1 MRKKSRYQGGLVLLM
16 ILATGCASSSGI
28 LDATK
33 ALADSL
39 SKDEFTVSEGKPALS
54 SQQGLSDPS
63 VVGVNKTRFET
74 ERLYGSEDLNVGV
87 TLNYADFG
95 MSGSDAKDDTA
106 ALIAMIAKA
115 GEYSSQLVKIVLPSG
130 DLDFIEQVNTVDNSA
145 GIVFKGA
152 KNIILS
158 GNDTHLYFHG
168 ETKGF
173 LLQNSENIYFENIT
187 IDWGVPPTSTGRILE
202 SDGQVFRVQVLEG
215 FLADENTRIS
225 AFLEF
230 SKSAYTP
237 RTRGNDIYGDVK
249 TTKYLG
255 NNILEVTF
263 NTKHSVPPQG
273 TLVAL
278 RHYLYEYD
286 CFFVNQCK
294 NIFFESVTIYSAP
307 GMGVRCHTS
316 ENIYFNRFK
325 TQLRPNMSRLMT
337 VTADALHFIDCVGD
351 IKVTNS
357 LFEYCGDDALNEHG
371 MYLSILEIR
380 DDHSVYAVNP
390 RGYNFAPRIGDRM
403 EISTTL
409 DLSLVQSL
417 TVQSVT
423 PMNSG
428 FVITFN
434 ESLNDQVK
442 INDVLS
448 DVTRAPKLV
457 FENNIVRNKRCR
469 GVLVQTRGAL
479 ISNNTFANLS
489 DAGVLVTC
497 DANEWYESVAS
508 ENIVIQNNK
517 FLKNNFGVG
526 NTGGDIAISGYGKG
540 YNLAAVGTIKHVE
553 IKNNFFGN
561 SANAGIYAN
570 SVDDLDIQNNFLF
583 NVGILPKTTTFENG
597 IYIAYSSHIK
607 LVGNVVNLNASASFS
622 TIKIGPSVNT
632 DEVIVVNNNGFDE
645 SNIKTTVVQVVFA
658 LPKIPMGT
666 SLSLSGSDFSA
677 WTGLEESLTIS
688 GISDVDLNV
697 READDATFKVNALRV
712 AYDDLGLYIGYDVFD
727 NEVRYSST
735 SSFWEGDGVEIF
747 MTADCES
754 QDPMNLLRLSDESCL
769 ELFMSGNQTY
779 GNQIVELR
787 TSASIVSQKDQIR
800 MSFVEKSNG
809 QGYVG
814 KAFVPFTLI
823 PAIKASI
830 DQEIPFAFTINF
842 NDLDSTDIRVQYS
855 SCANPVEY
863 NKCVPYKMSKLTTGD
878 ITL

>member
-1 MRKKSRYQGGLVLLM
+1 MRKKTLFKGGLVLLM
-16 ILATGCASSSGI
+16 ILANGCASASGI

-33 ALADSL
+33 TLVDSL
-39 SKDEFTVSEGKPALS
+39 SKDEFTVSDMKPAS
-54 SQQGLSDPS
+54 SSNQGLSDPS
-63 VVGVNKTRFET
+63 NVGVNKTRFDN
-74 ERLYGSEDLNVGV
+74 ERLYGSENLTVGV
-87 TLNYADFG
+87 TLNYADYG
-95 MSGSDAKDDTA
+95 MSGTDSKDDTA
-106 ALIAMIAKA
+106 ALIAMIDKA
-115 GEYSSQLVKIVLPSG
+115 SEYPSQLVKIVLPSG

-145 GIVFKGA
+145 GIVLKGA

-158 GNDTHLYFHG
+158 GNNTHLYFHG

-173 LLQNSENIYFENIT
+173 LLQNSENIYFENLT
-187 IDWGVPPTSTGRILE
+187 IDWGVPPTSTARILE
-202 SDGQVFRVQVLEG
+202 SDGQVFRVEVLNG
-215 FLADENTRIS
+215 FNVDENTRIS

-230 SKSAYTP
+230 SKSAFTP

-249 TTKYLG
+249 STQYLG
-255 NNILEVTF
+255 DNILEVTF
-263 NTKHSVPPQG
+263 KSKHSVPPVG

-286 CFFVNQCK
+286 CFFINQCK

-307 GMGVRCHTS
+307 GMGVRCHSS
-316 ENIYFNRFK
+316 ENIYFNRFS
-325 TQLRPNMSRLMT
+325 TQLKPNMSRLMT

-371 MYLSILEIR
+371 MYLSLIEIY
-380 DDHSVYAVNP
+380 DEHSVYAVNP
-390 RGYNFAPRIGDRM
+390 RGYNFAPKVGDKI

-409 DLSLVQSL
+409 DLSLVQTL
-417 TVQSVT
+417 TVQHVT
-423 PMNSG
+423 VMNPG
-428 FVITFN
+428 FAITFV
-434 ESLNDQVK
+434 ESLNAQVK
-442 INDVLS
+442 VNDVLS
-448 DVTRAPKLV
+448 DVTRSPKLL

-469 GVLVQTRGAL
+469 GVLVQTRGAT

-489 DAGVLVTC
+489 DAGILMTC
-497 DANEWYESVAS
+497 DANDWFESVAS
-508 ENIVIQNNK
+508 ENVLIQNNK

-561 SANAGIYAN
+561 SANAGIFAN
-570 SVDDLDIQNNFLF
+570 SVDNLDIQNNLMF
-583 NVGILPKTTTFENG
+583 NVGILPKSSTFENG
-597 IYIAYSSHIK
+597 IYIAYSSNIK
-607 LVGNVVNLNASASFS
+607 LINNVVNLNASASFS

-632 DEVIVVNNNGFDE
+632 DEVIVSNNIGFDE
-645 SNIKTTVVQVVFA
+645 SNIKTTILQVVFA
-658 LPKIPMGT
+658 LPRIPSGT
-666 SLSLSGSDFSA
+666 SLSLSGTDFDA
-677 WTGLEESLTIS
+677 WLGLDESLAIT

-697 READDATFKVNALRV
+697 REPNDTTFKINALRV
-712 AYDDLGLYIGYDVFD
+712 GYDDTGLYIGYDVFD
-727 NEVRYSST
+727 NEVRYAST

-747 MTADCES
+747 LTSNTES
-754 QDPMNLLRLSDESCL
+754 QDPMNLLRLSDDSCL

-787 TSASIVSQKDQIR
+787 TSAAIVDKKDQIH

-814 KAFVPFTLI
+814 KAFIPFTII
-823 PAIKASI
+823 PSIKTAIDSGTA
-830 DQEIPFAFTINF
+830 FAFTVNF
-842 NDLDSTDIRVQYS
+842 NDLDSTDIRVQYA

-863 NKCVPYKMSKLTTGD
+863 NKCVPYKMSKLTTGG
-878 ITL
+878 IES